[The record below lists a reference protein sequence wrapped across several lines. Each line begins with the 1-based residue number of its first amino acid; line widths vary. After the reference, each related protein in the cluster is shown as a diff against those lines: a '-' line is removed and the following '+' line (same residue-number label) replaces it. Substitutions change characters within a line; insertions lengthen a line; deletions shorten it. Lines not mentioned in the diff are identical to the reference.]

1 MKKDHGNHSNKIA
14 EYYFQLGGL
23 HLPMSVVGNI
33 GSNMKDFGL
42 EKMEPS
48 VYGPWKQ
55 MAKKRKI
62 ARRVHASNLSKITL
76 MIQLQ

>member
-1 MKKDHGNHSNKIA
+1 MEIIQTKSLNIIC
-14 EYYFQLGGL
+14 QLDGL

-33 GSNMKDFGL
+33 GPNMKDFGL
-42 EKMEPS
+42 EKMEQS

-76 MIQLQ
+76 MILLQ